1 MSKSQ
6 YSLNK
11 IIEGFVSAKKISGEA
26 WTKEELA
33 LANDYTGMGGLA
45 KYGAS
50 GKGLL
55 SEYYTPIQIVELM
68 HGLAIKHG
76 FKKGPILEPSCGTG
90 RFLRYLSPKEKV
102 DAFEINETA
111 YAIAKAN
118 HPTFNIQL
126 KYFNELF
133 VDRTGNIQKYDAKY
147 NLVIGNPPYGKFT
160 GKYSSQEKTR
170 TKIKQY
176 ESYFIYRSL
185 DLLLPDGLL
194 VFIIPSSFLAG
205 KEDEA
210 KRAILSKS
218 KLLEA
223 YRLPKGIFKQTQVQT
238 DIIVL
243 KKK

>member
-6 YSLNK
+6 YFQNK
-11 IIEGFVSAKKISGEA
+11 IIENFVSEKIASGKA

-33 LANDYTGMGGLA
+33 LANDYTGMGGLSRF
-45 KYGAS
+45 GAS

-55 SEYYTPIQIVELM
+55 SEYYTPIPIVEKM

-90 RFLRYLSPKEKV
+90 RFLTYLSPKEKV

-118 HPTFNIQL
+118 HPRFNIQL

-133 VDRTGNIQKYDAKY
+133 VDRNGKAKKYQAKY
-147 NLVIGNPPYGKFT
+147 KLVIGNPPYGKFT

-185 DLLLPDGLL
+185 DLLLPNGLL
-194 VFIIPSSFLAG
+194 VFIIPSSFLSG
-205 KEDEA
+205 KGDGT

-218 KLLEA
+218 TLLEA
-223 YRLPKGIFKQTQVQT
+223 YRLPRGIFKQTETQT

-243 KKK
+243 QKR